1 MTVQA
6 ETNKVTY
13 SCDGSTTT
21 FDFTFKVFKTSDIK
35 VILVTVATGDEE
47 VLTET
52 TDYAVTGSLTSGG
65 KVTTVSTYSS
75 DYKLLIVLDMTV
87 EQQTDLIYGGTY
99 SSEAIEEMSD
109 KLTKIAQQHDEELS
123 RTIKFQVHSSESE
136 VEIEDLTADKAV
148 VVNAAGDGLKMGP
161 SADEIS
167 NAQTY
172 AEVAETAQAAAELAE
187 TNAETAAAAAQ
198 AAKTAAELAETHA
211 ETAETNAVTA
221 KNAAETAQ
229 TAAELAETGAQ
240 TAQGAAETAETNA
253 ETAQTAA
260 ELAETHAAASESAA
274 STSETNAAN
283 SESAAA
289 TSETNAAASEAK
301 TEKWAE
307 ENEDVEVETGKYS
320 AKHYA
325 AKSEESA
332 DAAAVS
338 ASIIP
343 SPVASKEGAL
353 ILQNAADDG
362 YDLLETQGSAGQ
374 VLTSAGA
381 NAKPS
386 FQSSTTSYVKT
397 MTGDETPAYVQGYS
411 SINHLDPGGANR
423 TFNPTA
429 SFPAGYEM
437 VVINTGEET
446 IVFDSGGLGQGIGA
460 GQKISFCFD
469 GTNWY

>member
-21 FDFTFKVFKTSDIK
+21 FDFTFKVFQTSDIK
-35 VILVTVATGDEE
+35 VILVTIATGDEE

-52 TDYAVTGSLTSGG
+52 TDYAVTGSLESGG
-65 KVTTVSTYSS
+65 RVTTVSTFSS
-75 DYKLLIVLDMTV
+75 DYKLLIALDMTV

-109 KLTKIAQQHDEELS
+109 KLTKIAQQHDEEIGRAL
-123 RTIKFQVHSSESE
+123 KFKASSSDKNI
-136 VEIEDLTADKAV
+136 EIEDLEADKAV
-148 VVNAAGDGLKMGP
+148 VVNSDGDGLKMGP
-161 SADEIS
+161 STTEIS

-172 AEVAETAQAAAELAE
+172 AENALAAQVGAEAADNAAEVAQA
-187 TNAETAAAAAQ
+187 
-198 AAKTAAELAETHA
+198 AAELAETHA

-240 TAQGAAETAETNA
+240 TAQSAAETAETNA

-301 TEKWAE
+301 AEKWAE
-307 ENEDVEVETGKYS
+307 ENEDVEVEAGKYS

-332 DAAAVS
+332 DASAAS

-353 ILQNAADDG
+353 ILQNATDDG

-469 GTNWY
+469 GANWY